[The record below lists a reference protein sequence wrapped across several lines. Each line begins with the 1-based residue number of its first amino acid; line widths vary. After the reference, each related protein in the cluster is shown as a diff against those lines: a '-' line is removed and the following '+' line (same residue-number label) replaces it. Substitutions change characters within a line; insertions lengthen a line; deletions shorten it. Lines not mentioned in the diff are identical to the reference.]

1 MPNDY
6 INPADGLL
14 YCGECHTPRQCKVRA
29 FGVERVQFCTC
40 ECEQKRLAGEE
51 AERERQQRLADK
63 RRRER
68 SIRARSKQVDL
79 TLELSDGTRGH
90 IKGKISSKE

>member
-14 YCGECHTPRQCKVRA
+14 YCGKCNTPKQCKVPI
-29 FGVERVQFCTC
+29 FGRMDIQYCTC